1 MNLPV
6 PANVSVLQVTQDA
19 SKINGLRETY
29 RMLKPQFVG
38 LGITFATAAASYFI
52 VPDAAVKTKQEID
65 EGTELSKP
73 ELMLRKVAVMMIV
86 NSVKDTMLN
95 ALNISSLLRTPGV
108 ESKVRASAALLSAT
122 PSLYVAFKILK
133 RKLEGQEPSLN
144 VRDLLSTGEMKA
156 MGAAAMAGKVLDGG
170 TSSFLL
176 AEKLDKAG
184 KLPF

>member
-6 PANVSVLQVTQDA
+6 NISVVQAAQDA
-19 SKINGLRETY
+19 SKIQGTREIY
-29 RMLKPQFVG
+29 RMLKPQLVG

-86 NSVKDTMLN
+86 NSVKDTMVN
-95 ALNISSLLRTPGV
+95 ALNIASLLRAPGV

-122 PSLYVAFKILK
+122 PSLYTAFKILK

-144 VRDLLSTGEMKA
+144 VRELLSPTEMKY
-156 MGAAAMAGKVLDGG
+156 MGAAAVAGKVLNGSTD
-170 TSSFLL
+170 SFIL